1 MIDRNLNHK
10 NLVKLLGVSL
20 DGNPIYIVTEFCGKV
35 RECVQKLDLSII
47 IAIIISLSWCA
58 HCDWSV

>member
-1 MIDRNLNHK
+1 MSGCMIVYCVYFLVDRNLNHK

-35 RECVQKLDLSII
+35 SD
-47 IAIIISLSWCA
+47 
-58 HCDWSV
+58 